1 MAIAIRRAKR
11 AGAFTALLLVA
22 SVAVLTGCSISAP
35 VAQDIAA
42 VEVAL
47 TASEQLAL
55 VYTSLPRCGASGA
68 SALCSTQAVVDKI
81 KSADNTAYSAV
92 VQARSNSAL
101 ISAAVTA
108 IDTLRSTIPA
118 TTPSAQGGA

>member
-1 MAIAIRRAKR
+1 MNRTPRI
-11 AGAFTALLLVA
+11 ALLALALVGLA
-22 SVAVLTGCSISAP
+22 ACTTSPP

-55 VYTSLPRCGASGA
+55 VYTSLPRCGSAGA
-68 SALCSTQAVVDKI
+68 SALCSSQATVDAI
-81 KSADNTAYSAV
+81 KKADNTAYSAV
-92 VQARSNSAL
+92 IAARSNSAL

-108 IDTLRSTIPA
+108 ISGLRSAIPA
-118 TTPSAQGGA
+118 TTPPPTGG